1 MYVDQRITQI
11 TVAFQLGQGLWREGA
26 GVGGPMAG
34 ASMYFFM
41 DIWEEGER
49 TLLGKEGPLWMTGLC
64 EGHVK
69 GVLGC

>member
-26 GVGGPMAG
+26 GVGGPVAG
-34 ASMYFFM
+34 DRCISLWIF
-41 DIWEEGER
+41 
-49 TLLGKEGPLWMTGLC
+49 GKRENGLYWGKRGPLWMTGLC